1 MGALSDTQVGVGT
14 SVEAQVDLTATVS
27 NSLKGGDLAYVTF
40 DSNTEAGHGYWA
52 FVPWSTTGLVVDQV
66 ILADVGS
73 DAPPKRPG
81 RWFLLN
87 IAGVTPI
94 PTP

>member
-14 SVEAQVDLTATVS
+14 SVDAQTDLTATVS
-27 NSLKGGDLAYVTF
+27 NSLQGGDLAYVAF
-40 DSNTEAGHGYWA
+40 DSITEAGHGYWA
-52 FVPWSTTGLVVDQV
+52 FVPWAPTAPVADQV

-73 DAPPKRPG
+73 AAPVVPG